1 MSNHVHLVIDPG
13 VDVRSLSVL
22 MKRLAGRH
30 TRRLNR
36 LHGRTGSAWE
46 GRFKCS
52 PIETDSYLLACARYD
67 EETGKAAGV
76 EEALW
81 DVARFSD
88 AGATLALD
96 APRMD
101 TNVAPQSRVLH

>member
-1 MSNHVHLVIDPG
+1 MRKTMELPY
-13 VDVRSLSVL
+13 
-22 MKRLAGRH
+22 
-30 TRRLNR
+30 
-36 LHGRTGSAWE
+36 SA
-46 GRFKCS
+46 F
-52 PIETDSYLLACARYD
+52 YHLLACARYD

-96 APRMD
+96 APGMD